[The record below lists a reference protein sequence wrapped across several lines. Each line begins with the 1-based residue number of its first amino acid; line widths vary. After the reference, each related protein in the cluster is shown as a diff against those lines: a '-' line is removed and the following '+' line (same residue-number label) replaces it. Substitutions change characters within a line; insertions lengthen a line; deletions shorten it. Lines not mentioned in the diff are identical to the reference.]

1 MAARCHWL
9 LLRLALLAAL
19 LLAMLPTLGR
29 LAQAASSTASESI
42 AVCTVNGVQLITAA
56 SQPPDGSLPAGQS
69 TPHDC
74 AYCPLLAGLLI
85 LAALILR
92 LLQRPRASCP
102 SIPAPPVANHYR
114 LAGLGPR
121 GPPASL

>member
-1 MAARCHWL
+1 MAQRCHWL

-29 LAQAASSTASESI
+29 LAQAASSTASEPI

-56 SQPPDGSLPAGQS
+56 SQPPDGSLLPDQPAL
-69 TPHDC
+69 HDC

-85 LAALILR
+85 LAVLILR
-92 LLQRPRASCP
+92 LLQRPPVIRP